1 MKNSIKYCYTPL
13 FVLTLSVAL
22 LMSASLALA
31 KSTDVKSLESPQAE
45 SITKQQVVN
54 LNKSTFEQLI
64 TLKGVGHTRA
74 QAIIVYRQEVGSFK
88 SIDELMEV
96 NGIGEKIVLQNKARL
111 SI

>member
-31 KSTDVKSLESPQAE
+31 KSTDVKPLESPQAE

-54 LNKSTFEQLI
+54 LNESTFEQLI

-74 QAIIVYRQEVGSFK
+74 KAIIVYRQEVGSFK

>member
-13 FVLTLSVAL
+13 FVLTLSIAL

-31 KSTDVKSLESPQAE
+31 KSGAVEQLKSPQTEA
-45 SITKQQVVN
+45 TVKQQVVN

-64 TLKGVGHTRA
+64 TLKGVGHTKA